1 MGKRS
6 GWHENQRLPNPST
19 NHDYYLKAPPWK
31 LAKFYQVL
39 KKCPEDSTDN
49 IDTFEANLSE
59 LINF

>member
-19 NHDYYLKAPPWK
+19 NHDYYLEASPWK

-39 KKCPEDSTDN
+39 KKRSEDSTDK
-49 IDTFEANLSE
+49 IDTF
-59 LINF
+59 